1 MLSPLSLP
9 QQAAQQ
15 SLLQQ
20 TDRALP
26 DPMTANP
33 LHANLN
39 PAQREAVEAISGPS
53 LVLAGAGSGK
63 TRVLT
68 HKICHIIDS
77 GAHPAE
83 ILAVTF
89 TNKAAKEMQNRV
101 NNQLGGEVGKGMW
114 LGTFHSIAGR
124 ILRRDIPKY
133 QAEPGRTWTNQFVIY
148 DESDTIAVVKEA
160 LKLCNLDDKLY
171 NPKATRYQI
180 SNFKNQLLTPA
191 QFAAQGS
198 GYRHEKLAMIY
209 DTYEQLLCRNNAL
222 DFDDLLLKLVRLLQT
237 SPELLTRYHNHF
249 RHLLVDEFQDT
260 NDSQYEIVRLLAEG
274 CLVDNRAQ
282 INRATHWQ
290 NRSLTVVGDVD
301 QSIYSWRG
309 ANFKIILN
317 FQSDFPEAKL
327 IKLEENYRSTGNILA
342 LANAVIENNS
352 ERLDKTLVAVRGE
365 GPQIQCYEASDDRD
379 EAYSV
384 VRHFQKLIAE
394 KNLKPSDCCV
404 LYRTN
409 AQSRSIEDVLMS
421 LGIPYT
427 VVGGMKFYERR
438 EIKDVMAYL
447 TVIFNQQDSYSV
459 KRVINV
465 PKRGIGATTMQRLE
479 AIANAEQVSLFTI
492 LERIEQYPEA
502 QKKAQTAIRQ
512 FITLIQGFQS
522 QVNDPDNPIALDDL
536 VVSILEQ
543 TGYVDELRK
552 DDPVDE
558 EGRIQNL
565 DEFVNV
571 TKQYLLDNPDNAD
584 LAGFLTQMALLS
596 DIDTADA
603 KDNMLVLMTLHAAKG
618 LEYKAVALVGMEEG
632 LFPHSR
638 SNADNAQLEEERRLL
653 YVGITRAEEHLQ
665 ITYARKRMVF
675 GDIRYSSP
683 SRFLKEMPAHLLN
696 GLYTLDS
703 EPSYDDRYS
712 YSGPQNWERPARGSL
727 PGRANERRASGDTVH
742 SSWTEAATKP
752 APAVPVNLL
761 EKGTRVRHP
770 KFGDGTIEQL
780 IGEGQK
786 AIYSIQFDRIAGKKL
801 LDPRFANLD
810 IL

>member
-1 MLSPLSLP
+1 MSSPP
-9 QQAAQQ
+9 TVQDRIPNHMT
-15 SLLQQ
+15 Q
-20 TDRALP
+20 T
-26 DPMTANP
+26 T
-33 LHANLN
+33 NLN
-39 PAQREAVEAISGPS
+39 PAQQRAVEQITGPA

-68 HKICHIIDS
+68 HKICHLIES

-83 ILAVTF
+83 ILSVTF

-101 NNQLGGEVGKGMW
+101 NNKLGQDLARGMW

-124 ILRRDIPKY
+124 ILRRDIQQY
-133 QAEPGRTWTNQFVIY
+133 QAEAGRTWTNQFVIY
-148 DESDTIAVVKEA
+148 DESDTVAVVKEA
-160 LKLCNLDDKLY
+160 LKLCNLDEKLY

-180 SNFKNQLLTPA
+180 SNFKNQLLTPQQYA
-191 QFAAQGS
+191 SQGQ

-222 DFDDLLLKLVRLLQT
+222 DFDDLLLKVVRLLQT
-237 SPELLTRYHNHF
+237 SPELLQRYHRHF
-249 RHLLVDEFQDT
+249 QHILVDEFQDT
-260 NDSQYEIVRLLAEG
+260 NDSQYEMIRLFSEG
-274 CLVDNRAQ
+274 CLIQDRDTLDRKVLWN
-282 INRATHWQ
+282 

-317 FQSDFPEAKL
+317 FQRDFPESEL
-327 IKLEENYRSTGNILA
+327 IKLEENYRSTGNILE

-352 ERLDKTLVAVRGE
+352 ERLDKTLIAVRGQ
-365 GPQIQCYEASDDRD
+365 GSQIDCYEASDDRD
-379 EAYSV
+379 EAYTV
-384 VRHFQKLIAE
+384 VRQFQKLIAE
-394 KNLKPSDCCV
+394 KGLKPGECCV

-421 LGIPYT
+421 LGLPYT
-427 VVGGMKFYERR
+427 VVGGTKFYERR

-447 TVIFNQQDSYSV
+447 TLIFNAQDGYSV

-465 PKRGIGATTMQRLE
+465 PKRGIGSTSLQRLE
-479 AIANAEQVSLFTI
+479 AIGHAEEVSLFEV
-492 LERIEQYPEA
+492 LQRVEQYPEIP
-502 QKKAQTAIRQ
+502 KKAQNAIRQ
-512 FITLIQGFQS
+512 FVTLIQQFQ
-522 QVNDPDNPIALDDL
+522 QQLEAGATLDEL

-552 DDPVDE
+552 DDPVDD

-565 DEFVNV
+565 EEFVNV
-571 TKQYLLDNPDNAD
+571 TKQYLIDNTDGD

-596 DIDTADA
+596 DLDTADA
-603 KDNMLVLMTLHAAKG
+603 RENMFVLMTLHAAKG

-653 YVGITRAEEHLQ
+653 YVGITRAEEYLQ

-683 SRFLKEMPAHLLN
+683 SRFLKEMPGHLLN
-696 GLYTLDS
+696 GMYTLDR
-703 EPSYDDRYS
+703 EPRYEDRNNDGVDDW
-712 YSGPQNWERPARGSL
+712 QRPAYRGNM
-727 PGRANERRASGDTVH
+727 PGRANERSAAGDSYKPISASELLK
-742 SSWTEAATKP
+742 SPKP
-752 APAVPVNLL
+752 AAPVNLL
-761 EKGTRVRHP
+761 EKGTRVSHP
-770 KFGDGTIEQL
+770 KFGEGTVEQL
-780 IGEGQK
+780 LGEGQK

-801 LDPRFANLD
+801 LDPRFANLEV
-810 IL
+810 L